1 MIFTPLERSG
11 QAPWEKLIENLLSP
25 LSPLVRVEIWW
36 SSMDE
41 IMLHGDSSPDPTWWS
56 LGIILTPS
64 KRSDHPP
71 WEMLIKISLSVYLL
85 SLGWIRQRLVD
96 KVMPRIQRLNPISWS
111 MAFSI
116 SFSHGA
122 QTDLSNDGKKFI
134 RDQAICSVELSPRG
148 TTLSKNLRYTSTV
161 ALTRGERW

>member
-1 MIFTPLERSG
+1 MILTPLERSG

-41 IMLHGDSSPDPTWWS
+41 IMLHGDSSPDPTWWI

-71 WEMLIKISLSVYLL
+71 WEMLIKISFRVSLL
-85 SLGWIRQRLVD
+85 SSGWWYD
-96 KVMPRIQRLNPISWS
+96 KGLWMNYYGDSAKNQTFWS
-111 MAFSI
+111 MTRIYNHLRWMAVRNIVRKSPFACLLLSA
-116 SFSHGA
+116 SH
-122 QTDLSNDGKKFI
+122 QMRF
-134 RDQAICSVELSPRG
+134 
-148 TTLSKNLRYTSTV
+148 
-161 ALTRGERW
+161 